1 MSIDSSS
8 PRDRMDDDDELASE
22 LDRTARC
29 IRDASRIVRPSELLR
44 TKILQRARQK
54 EQDTR
59 SDRIVLRAVMAL
71 VVCSLLLMFTAS
83 KLDAW
88 QDEPVRRATWAG
100 MQERAAEIAAER
112 RIAVDAS
119 LCEAYLEWRSDL
131 AQRWRN
137 PTASS
142 STQP

>member
-8 PRDRMDDDDELASE
+8 YRDRMNDDDLSPELG
-22 LDRTARC
+22 RTAER
-29 IRDASRIVRPSELLR
+29 IRAASSIVQPSEFLR

-54 EQDTR
+54 EGDTR

-71 VVCSLLLMFTAS
+71 VVCSLLLMFTAL

>member
-8 PRDRMDDDDELASE
+8 YRDRMNDDDLSPELG
-22 LDRTARC
+22 RTAER
-29 IRDASRIVRPSELLR
+29 IRAASSTVQPSEFLR

-54 EQDTR
+54 EGDTR

-71 VVCSLLLMFTAS
+71 VVCSLLLMFTAL

-142 STQP
+142 SPQP